1 MASDHGSS
9 SSSEPDDEPFHK
21 PINESDTVLSSDGSN
36 VSDDVRS
43 EPRDSP
49 RSTTPDDEPPVV
61 VTMTA
66 RAYQL
71 EMLEESLKQNIIV
84 AMDTGSGKTQVAIL
98 RIKIEM
104 EQSDKIAWFLAPT
117 VSLAE
122 QQFEAIRAQIPG
134 VQSKLILGS
143 DSVDAWSTMPGV
155 WDAVLLNTR
164 IVVSTYQILFD
175 AVAHALIP
183 LSSLG
188 LVVIDEAHNSKGRNP
203 IARLM
208 KEHYVPSKAKGLAV
222 PHILGLTAS
231 PLMRSNLGDLEVLE
245 QTLDAVCK
253 TPSKHR
259 DELMAQVNRPEMKA
273 TAYGAMLDSEADAAP
288 TPTMARLKS
297 AYLELDMRQDPYVR
311 HLLTDNTPRSRA
323 RLKKVLLTKQTY
335 CRSQMESFCRGAL
348 DICKSCGPWAADYYI
363 HRVISAFTKD
373 PATPSHSNDNL
384 AEQERKYL
392 VEAFLKVDAQPPAE
406 IPTALSPKVQALLD
420 ALGSHQGK
428 PFGIVFVKERATVA
442 VLSHILTVHPKTS
455 HRYRVGS
462 MVGTSRVPGRRQDF
476 LDLSQKEY
484 LLSLLAFRRGTTNL
498 LVATSVL
505 EEGIDVPA
513 CNLVICFDKPD
524 NLKSFIQRRGRA
536 RMSESQLYLLVED
549 ESDGSSQGWQDLEKE
564 MKRKYED
571 DMRENKRLE
580 EIENIEDLDY
590 PVLRSQET
598 GAQITI
604 LDAKSHLEHF
614 CATLS
619 TRKFVDWS
627 PFYVVHDIVG
637 NPIDAHQPGL
647 RKATV
652 HLPVSLAPE
661 LRCFESLQA
670 WTSEA
675 NACKDAAFQAYA
687 KLYEVG
693 LVNRNLL
700 PIRETDLLKDV
711 EQRAGLATVREQ
723 FNPWPLVAQAWQ
735 DGVPVSRRRVT
746 VSRHDESARAEL
758 ELALPV
764 TIPTMEPFNL
774 YWSHTSSWLIR
785 MDSDTPMS
793 SVTVES
799 QADHTSTLF
808 SMAFGHRWQ
817 VAEKRLP
824 VRFTCLDRNVR
835 LEDMASEVM
844 SAELMSKKSSTYLV
858 RDLTNQNHPYFY
870 LGWIPTKPAA
880 ELIGKPYRGFED
892 APEDSAYVAVKGW
905 PKKSGAFRPLHQNAA
920 PNPSSKPYPRVL
932 PADQVRVDSVPAIYA
947 HIGMMVPA
955 ITHAL
960 ETHLVAKDLLESRLE
975 QTGITDLS
983 LVVTAI
989 TASAARGPTDYERIE
1004 FLGDS
1009 ILKFCTTINCS
1020 AKYLKFPEGC
1030 LSPLKDKIV
1039 SNSRL
1044 FRAAVDFGLDRYIIH
1059 KAFSLHKWRPTYV
1072 EDLLENPPSATETR
1086 RLSTKIIADVV
1097 EALIGTSF
1105 VSGGIPNALAC
1116 MSLFL
1121 PEVEWSSIE
1130 DGREILYNEA
1140 PDGESLPRTMRQLE
1154 SLIGYNFTKKAL
1166 LVEAMTHPSCNGP
1179 GIRASLDR
1187 LEFLGDAILDYV
1199 VVNKLFAI
1207 SHPAPLENSAL
1218 HLLRSALVNADILGF
1233 LVMEWAITEDCV
1245 EVTVTTDNNNNNNNN
1260 NNDDEDGG
1268 TNTTSTNTTTTT
1280 NNNKPDVHL
1289 TPSKTTLPLWTFLR
1303 HASPDMGLI
1312 QRATALHHAAMRD
1325 EILEALWRGASYP
1338 WSLLCRLQA
1347 QKFYSDVFESL
1358 LGAVWVDSGDLA
1370 ACEAVVDRLGILPLM
1385 CRLVSDGVHLM
1396 HPKEELGV
1404 LAVSDKVEYVVEA
1417 QVGEGVAEGE
1427 RVFRCEVAVGG
1438 VVLGRAEGAASREEA
1453 RTRAAEGACGVLRGR
1468 KGEGVVVVEG
1478 GSD

>member
-1 MASDHGSS
+1 MAPHLMECRIRTRKDAFNCRMTPHRTKPATSAPKFGGSAPGPWYAITHLGTWRHNQFLGMRHS
-9 SSSEPDDEPFHK
+9 RLHAASKFALGQNHTDKNAADEVKNPQL
-21 PINESDTVLSSDGSN
+21 TV
-36 VSDDVRS
+36 
-43 EPRDSP
+43 
-49 RSTTPDDEPPVV
+49 
-61 VTMTA
+61 
-66 RAYQL
+66 Q
-71 EMLEESLKQNIIV
+71 IV
-84 AMDTGSGKTQVAIL
+84 
-98 RIKIEM
+98 
-104 EQSDKIAWFLAPT
+104 WFLAPT

-143 DSVDAWSTMPGV
+143 DSVDAWSTQPGV
-155 WDAVLLNTR
+155 WDAVLLNTP
-164 IVVSTYQILFD
+164 IPQLT
-175 AVAHALIP
+175 LI
-183 LSSLG
+183 
-188 LVVIDEAHNSKGRNP
+188 AHNAKGRNP

-208 KEHYVPSKAKGLAV
+208 KEHYVPSKAEGLPV

-231 PLMRSNLGDLEVLE
+231 PLMRSNLSDLEVLE

-259 DELMAQVNRPEMKA
+259 DELMAQVNRPEMKV
-273 TAYGAMLDSEADAAP
+273 TAYGSMINPETDTEP
-288 TPTMARLKS
+288 TPTMAKLKS
-297 AYLELDMRQDPYVR
+297 AYLELDIRQDPYVR
-311 HLLTDNTPRSRA
+311 HLLTDKTPRGRA

-335 CRSQMESFCRGAL
+335 CRSQMEAFCRGAF

-363 HRVISAFTKD
+363 HRVISAFVKD
-373 PATPSHSNDNL
+373 PAPVAPGHTNENL

-392 VEAFLKVDAQPPAE
+392 VEAFLKVDAQAPPE
-406 IPTALSPKVQALLD
+406 IPTTLSPKVQALLG
-420 ALGSHQGK
+420 ALESHQEN
-428 PFGIVFVKERATVA
+428 PFGIVFVRERATVA
-442 VLSHILTVHPKTS
+442 VLSHILAVHPKTS

-484 LLSLLAFRRGTTNL
+484 LLSLLSFRKGTINL

-536 RMSESQLYLLVED
+536 RMSASRLYLLVED
-549 ESDGSSQGWQDLEKE
+549 EADGSSRGWQNLEQE

-571 DMRENKRLE
+571 DMRENQRLE
-580 EIENIEDLDY
+580 EIENIEDMDY

-627 PFYVVHDIVG
+627 PFYVVHDLEG
-637 NPIDAHQPGL
+637 NPVDPHQPGL

-661 LRCFESLQA
+661 LRCFQSLQA

-693 LVNRNLL
+693 LVNHNLL
-700 PIRETDLLKDV
+700 PIRETDLIKDV
-711 EQRAGLATVREQ
+711 EPRVGMATVREQ
-723 FNPWPLVAQAWQ
+723 FNPWPLIARAWQ
-735 DGVPVSRRRVT
+735 DGVPVSRRT
-746 VSRHDESARAEL
+746 LSVSSHDNPVSAEL

-764 TIPTMEPFNL
+764 PVPDMEPFNL
-774 YWSHTSSWLIR
+774 YWSHTSSWLIG

-793 SVTVES
+793 SVAAGG
-799 QADHTSTLF
+799 QADHTSTLLA
-808 SMAFGHRWQ
+808 MAFGHRWN
-817 VAEKRLP
+817 VEEKQFP
-824 VRFTCLDRNVR
+824 VRFTCMDQDIR
-835 LEDMASEVM
+835 LEDMGSDVA
-844 SAELMSKKSSTYLV
+844 SAELLRQKSFAHLV
-858 RDLTNQNHPYFY
+858 RDTGNRNHPYFC
-870 LGWIPTKPAA
+870 LDWIPTKPAV
-880 ELIGKPYRGFED
+880 ELVAKPYRGFEE
-892 APEDSAYVAVKGW
+892 APEDSAYVAVKTW
-905 PKKSGAFRPLHQNAA
+905 PRKSGAFRPLHQNSA
-920 PNPSSKPYPRVL
+920 PKPSSKPYPRIL
-932 PADQVRVDSVPAIYA
+932 PADQVRVDKVPAIYA
-947 HIGMMVPA
+947 QIGMMIPA

-960 ETHLVAKDLLESRLE
+960 EVHLVAKDLLESRLE

-983 LVVTAI
+983 LIVTAI

-1020 AKYLKFPEGC
+1020 ATYLKFPEGC

-1059 KAFSLHKWRPTYV
+1059 KAFTLHKWRPTYV
-1072 EDLLENPPSATETR
+1072 EDLIENPPSATETR
-1086 RLSTKIIADVV
+1086 RISTKIIADVV
-1097 EALIGTSF
+1097 EALIGTAF
-1105 VSGGIPNALAC
+1105 VSGGISKALAC

-1121 PEVEWSSIE
+1121 PDVAWNSIE
-1130 DGREILYNEA
+1130 YGREVMYNEA
-1140 PDGESLPRTMRQLE
+1140 PDDEPLPRTMRQLE
-1154 SLIGYNFTKKAL
+1154 SLVGYTFTKKAL

-1207 SHPAPLENSAL
+1207 SDPAPLENSSL
-1218 HLLRSALVNADILGF
+1218 HLLRTALVNADILGF
-1233 LVMEWAITEDCV
+1233 LVMEWAITEDGV
-1245 EVTVTTDNNNNNNNN
+1245 EVTTM
-1260 NNDDEDGG
+1260 
-1268 TNTTSTNTTTTT
+1268 
-1280 NNNKPDVHL
+1280 
-1289 TPSKTTLPLWTFLR
+1289 PSAMLR
-1303 HASPDMGLI
+1303 ARLL
-1312 QRATALHHAAMRD
+1312 AL
-1325 EILEALWRGASYP
+1325 E
-1338 WSLLCRLQA
+1338 
-1347 QKFYSDVFESL
+1347 
-1358 LGAVWVDSGDLA
+1358 
-1370 ACEAVVDRLGILPLM
+1370 
-1385 CRLVSDGVHLM
+1385 
-1396 HPKEELGV
+1396 
-1404 LAVSDKVEYVVEA
+1404 
-1417 QVGEGVAEGE
+1417 
-1427 RVFRCEVAVGG
+1427 
-1438 VVLGRAEGAASREEA
+1438 
-1453 RTRAAEGACGVLRGR
+1453 
-1468 KGEGVVVVEG
+1468 
-1478 GSD
+1478 